1 MRKQSTEG
9 QESSIQR
16 ARALWRE
23 YLLPYKG
30 TLVWAVVGGI
40 VAAVSSGFGIPVIL
54 QEMFPVIFDGKP
66 LPPWAERVLLWYVS
80 PENLP
85 LVTVW
90 ATAAM
95 LPLVVVVRG
104 LSSFVNVYLLSK
116 IGLGVLET
124 LRLKVYR
131 KYQDLS
137 LAFHDRQQKG
147 DLLSRLMQDTQFL
160 QGGLVQIANDLI
172 IQPLTLLAALGFL
185 IYRASVSEQF
195 LILLANMLLVGVCV
209 IPIRYIG
216 RKMLARAR
224 VVQSSQGDLSSTL
237 QENFSS
243 QRDIRAFELEQ
254 QQIRLFRDRIRR
266 YIQASIGAVRWQSLL
281 TPLIEFV
288 SAIAM
293 AATLLVG
300 NMNGMNMGD
309 FAALATAMY
318 LCYEPVKKLGAVHN
332 KAETLNAGLERINH
346 VLNAPDDVPEP
357 ENPRSPAAWKGEVE
371 FRNVCFG
378 YQQDSPV
385 MRNIDLRIPS
395 GQVVALVG
403 PSGAGKTTFINLL
416 CRFYDVLSGSVK
428 VDGIDVPMD
437 MYFYNLCYAAS
448 YMESYMNMYGMD
460 LDWSMELQEGETVLD
475 VTKDS
480 ILENTKSF
488 AVIEKLAQENNV
500 ILDEAALSEL
510 EAERAETVESLGGEE
525 SYRAELAKLGL
536 SEETYDRMCRSDYLY
551 SALEEL
557 AATEGSSLYATDE
570 QLIAYAAEQGYM
582 TADHIL
588 LLTRDMSTYQELDDE
603 TKAEKKALA
612 EELKA
617 KLDAYTGDDL
627 IGYFT
632 ELADEYSEDSG
643 RAGNPEGYT
652 FGSGQM
658 VEEFESA
665 AAALGEGEVSEIV
678 ESYYGYHIILRKPLD
693 EAKAVDA
700 VRETYFSGLLESR
713 IEDAAVEMNPAVE
726 ALDLVDIYDAFSL
739 LMDTDADGDTAD
751 DTATENGQEAA
762 ES

>member
-1 MRKQSTEG
+1 MICTDCAPSVPGRINPELLMRKQSTEG

-16 ARALWRE
+16 AVALWRE

-30 TLVWAVVGGI
+30 TLVWAVIGGM

-85 LVTVW
+85 WVTVW

-95 LPLVVVVRG
+95 LPMVVVVRG

-185 IYRASVSEQF
+185 IYRASVSQQF

-216 RKMLARAR
+216 KKMLARAR

-243 QRDIRAFELEQ
+243 QRDIRAFELEEQ
-254 QQIRLFRDRIRR
+254 QTSLFRNRIHR
-266 YIQASIGAVRWQSLL
+266 YIQASISAVRWQSLL

-293 AATLLVG
+293 AATLFVG

-346 VLNAPDDVPEP
+346 VLDAPDDVPEP
-357 ENPRSPAAWKGEVE
+357 ENPKSPESWKGEVE
-371 FRNVCFG
+371 FSNVCFG
-378 YQQDSPV
+378 YQ
-385 MRNIDLRIPS
+385 
-395 GQVVALVG
+395 QVVALVG

-428 VDGIDVPMD
+428 VDGIDVREMAKKDLLSHIALVSQYPVLFRGSVAD
-437 MYFYNLCYAAS
+437 NIRIGRPDAS
-448 YMESYMNMYGMD
+448 DAEVEEAGRMSAVDSFINETG
-460 LDWSMELQEGETVLD
+460 EGYSRMIGEMGEGLSGGQRQRVSLARAFLKNAPILVLD
-475 VTKDS
+475 EATASLDM
-480 ILENTKSF
+480 KSEELIQKE
-488 AVIEKLAQENNV
+488 IEKLASGRTAFIIAHRFSTIRMADRILVLEKGSV
-500 ILDEAALSEL
+500 IADG
-510 EAERAETVESLGGEE
+510 TH
-525 SYRAELAKLGL
+525 
-536 SEETYDRMCRSDYLY
+536 
-551 SALEEL
+551 EEL
-557 AATEGSSLYATDE
+557 MASSPLY
-570 QLIAYAAEQGYM
+570 
-582 TADHIL
+582 
-588 LLTRDMSTYQELDDE
+588 RELYN
-603 TKAEKKALA
+603 KQQMVA
-612 EELKA
+612 EE
-617 KLDAYTGDDL
+617 
-627 IGYFT
+627 
-632 ELADEYSEDSG
+632 
-643 RAGNPEGYT
+643 EG
-652 FGSGQM
+652 GASC
-658 VEEFESA
+658 
-665 AAALGEGEVSEIV
+665 
-678 ESYYGYHIILRKPLD
+678 
-693 EAKAVDA
+693 
-700 VRETYFSGLLESR
+700 
-713 IEDAAVEMNPAVE
+713 
-726 ALDLVDIYDAFSL
+726 
-739 LMDTDADGDTAD
+739 
-751 DTATENGQEAA
+751 
-762 ES
+762 

>member
-1 MRKQSTEG
+1 MPGGFPSGRFLRSFYRKELVIRDLHGMICTDCAPSVPGRINPELLMRKQSTEG

-16 ARALWRE
+16 AVALWRE

-30 TLVWAVVGGI
+30 TLVWAVIGGM

-85 LVTVW
+85 WVTVW

-95 LPLVVVVRG
+95 LPMVVVVRG

-185 IYRASVSEQF
+185 IYRASVSQQF

-216 RKMLARAR
+216 KKMLARAR

-243 QRDIRAFELEQ
+243 QRDIRAFELEEQ
-254 QQIRLFRDRIRR
+254 QTSLFRNRIHR
-266 YIQASIGAVRWQSLL
+266 YIQASISAVRWQSLL

-293 AATLLVG
+293 AATLFVG

-346 VLNAPDDVPEP
+346 VLDAPDDVPEP
-357 ENPRSPAAWKGEVE
+357 ENPKSPEAWKADKCS
-371 FRNVCFG
+371 FRFG
-378 YQQDSPV
+378 
-385 MRNIDLRIPS
+385 
-395 GQVVALVG
+395 
-403 PSGAGKTTFINLL
+403 K
-416 CRFYDVLSGSVK
+416 
-428 VDGIDVPMD
+428 
-437 MYFYNLCYAAS
+437 
-448 YMESYMNMYGMD
+448 
-460 LDWSMELQEGETVLD
+460 
-475 VTKDS
+475 
-480 ILENTKSF
+480 
-488 AVIEKLAQENNV
+488 
-500 ILDEAALSEL
+500 
-510 EAERAETVESLGGEE
+510 
-525 SYRAELAKLGL
+525 
-536 SEETYDRMCRSDYLY
+536 
-551 SALEEL
+551 
-557 AATEGSSLYATDE
+557 
-570 QLIAYAAEQGYM
+570 
-582 TADHIL
+582 
-588 LLTRDMSTYQELDDE
+588 
-603 TKAEKKALA
+603 
-612 EELKA
+612 
-617 KLDAYTGDDL
+617 
-627 IGYFT
+627 
-632 ELADEYSEDSG
+632 
-643 RAGNPEGYT
+643 
-652 FGSGQM
+652 
-658 VEEFESA
+658 
-665 AAALGEGEVSEIV
+665 
-678 ESYYGYHIILRKPLD
+678 
-693 EAKAVDA
+693 
-700 VRETYFSGLLESR
+700 
-713 IEDAAVEMNPAVE
+713 
-726 ALDLVDIYDAFSL
+726 
-739 LMDTDADGDTAD
+739 
-751 DTATENGQEAA
+751 
-762 ES
+762 

>member
-1 MRKQSTEG
+1 MPGGFPSGRFLRSFYRKELVIRDLHGMICTDCAPSVPGRINPELLMRKQSTEG

-16 ARALWRE
+16 AVALWRE

-30 TLVWAVVGGI
+30 TLVWAVIGGM

-85 LVTVW
+85 WVTVW

-95 LPLVVVVRG
+95 LPMVVVVRG

-185 IYRASVSEQF
+185 IYRASVSQQF

-216 RKMLARAR
+216 KKMLARAR

-243 QRDIRAFELEQ
+243 QRDIRAFELEEQ
-254 QQIRLFRDRIRR
+254 QTSLFRNRIHR
-266 YIQASIGAVRWQSLL
+266 YIQASISAVRWQSLL

-293 AATLLVG
+293 AATLFVG

-346 VLNAPDDVPEP
+346 VLDAPDDVPEP
-357 ENPRSPAAWKGEVE
+357 ENPKSPEAWKGEVE
-371 FRNVCFG
+371 FSNVCFG
-378 YQQDSPV
+378 YQQDAPV
-385 MRNIDLRIPS
+385 MKNIDIRIPA

-428 VDGIDVPMD
+428 VDGIDVREMAKKDLLSHIALVSQYPVRIGRPD
-437 MYFYNLCYAAS
+437 AS
-448 YMESYMNMYGMD
+448 DAEVEEAGRMSAVDSFINETG
-460 LDWSMELQEGETVLD
+460 EGYSRMIGEMGEGLSGGQRQRVSLARAFLKNAPILVLD
-475 VTKDS
+475 EATASLDM
-480 ILENTKSF
+480 KSEELIQKE
-488 AVIEKLAQENNV
+488 IEKLASGRTAFIIAHRFSTIRMADRILVLEKGSV
-500 ILDEAALSEL
+500 IADG
-510 EAERAETVESLGGEE
+510 TH
-525 SYRAELAKLGL
+525 
-536 SEETYDRMCRSDYLY
+536 
-551 SALEEL
+551 EEL
-557 AATEGSSLYATDE
+557 MASSPLY
-570 QLIAYAAEQGYM
+570 
-582 TADHIL
+582 
-588 LLTRDMSTYQELDDE
+588 RELYN
-603 TKAEKKALA
+603 KQQMVA
-612 EELKA
+612 EE
-617 KLDAYTGDDL
+617 
-627 IGYFT
+627 
-632 ELADEYSEDSG
+632 
-643 RAGNPEGYT
+643 EG
-652 FGSGQM
+652 GASC
-658 VEEFESA
+658 
-665 AAALGEGEVSEIV
+665 
-678 ESYYGYHIILRKPLD
+678 
-693 EAKAVDA
+693 
-700 VRETYFSGLLESR
+700 
-713 IEDAAVEMNPAVE
+713 
-726 ALDLVDIYDAFSL
+726 
-739 LMDTDADGDTAD
+739 
-751 DTATENGQEAA
+751 
-762 ES
+762 